1 MAGAR
6 SVRARKI
13 QAGLLV
19 GAVMGA
25 LAAVVAF
32 ARPGAVERAEFW
44 TYDIRARRAAHAD
57 EASKDIVLVHVSE
70 EDIRSVERNI
80 KVPFPWPRALY
91 GYITRHVA
99 AGKPKAIIYDWLFQG
114 RGVVG
119 ADDAEQFASA
129 MKENGRTVIG
139 LYVSDAERLPQRPA
153 VAAVLRSFATRPDAF
168 AAGLKILAY
177 DGRAFLDGA
186 GPTKLYLGG
195 DSGAELVDLWTAL
208 AGADELASLFPRKG
222 DAPAPPPK
230 PESLPAAMLDEELT
244 EERVALEVGPI
255 DLAGAA
261 GLALAPNDAVDPP
274 LPALAV
280 GAARLGNVVQK
291 PEADGVVRLY
301 YPIVRHRSGR
311 LFPSLALAGWM
322 VAHPETPPRVD
333 GDALVLG
340 DKRIALDGEGR
351 FALRYHGRPD
361 VYQAYS
367 AYKIL
372 RSYQMIQDGVPPEIP
387 PFLFKDKYVVIS
399 ATGQAL
405 KDIRPTPVSKAHLG
419 AGINATALDNL
430 LVGDAIRRSPA
441 SLDAALALLVCALL
455 AVGMAAIWSFISN
468 TGLAFLV
475 TLAATGVVLGGYAL
489 GADRL
494 FAGAGVWVAVS
505 VPVIG
510 GALAT
515 FAAVVTVNA
524 LERNDKRFIEKALNR
539 YTSKA
544 LAEEL
549 MKHPEYLALGG
560 ARREISV
567 YFSDIAGFTTISEG
581 LTAESLVGLL
591 NEYLTAM
598 TDVVDRYDGYLDKY
612 IGDAVMAFWGGLV
625 PDDKH
630 AEKAALAALDMRDE
644 CIRRNPEWKAKYGYD
659 ITARAGINSGFG
671 VVGNMGSQNKYNY
684 TAMGDM
690 VNVASRLEGANKGY
704 GTLLMVSEFT
714 WAKIHGVVDGRELDY
729 VAVKGKE
736 KPVGVF
742 ELLARKGQTDPAKLA
757 AAARFGDGLALYRAR
772 RFAEARPIFEE
783 VAREHDD
790 GPAKT
795 YVKRCQ
801 LFEEEPPPTDWDGVW
816 HMKEK

>member
-1 MAGAR
+1 VAGAR

-19 GAVMGA
+19 GAVVGA
-25 LAAVVAF
+25 LAAAG
-32 ARPGAVERAEFW
+32 AYLRPGAVERAEFW
-44 TYDIRARRAAHAD
+44 TYDIRARGAVHVGAA
-57 EASKDIVLVHVSE
+57 ASDIVLVHVSE

-91 GYITRHVA
+91 GYITRHIA
-99 AGKPKAIIYDWLFQG
+99 SGKPKAIIYDWLFQG

-119 ADDAEQFASA
+119 ADDADQFASA

-153 VAAVLRSFATRPDAF
+153 VAALVKTFPRRADAF
-168 AAGLKILAY
+168 AAGLRLLAY
-177 DGRAFLDGA
+177 DGRAFLDGN
-186 GPTKLYLGG
+186 GPTRLYLGG
-195 DSGAELVDLWTAL
+195 DSPAELAELWGAL
-208 AGADELASLFPRKG
+208 AGAEDLAALFPRQG

-230 PESLPAAMLDEELT
+230 GEAVPAKLLDEELT
-244 EERVALEVGPI
+244 EERVALEVGTI
-255 DLAGAA
+255 DAA
-261 GLALAPNDAVDPP
+261 PPLGLAPNDAVDPP

-280 GAARLGNVVQK
+280 GAGRLGNVVQR

-301 YPIVRHRSGR
+301 YPVVSHRSGKV
-311 LFPSLALAGWM
+311 FPSLALAGWM
-322 VAHPETPPRVD
+322 VAHPDTPPRVD
-333 GDALVLG
+333 GSTLVLG
-340 DKRIALDGEGR
+340 DERVALDDEGR
-351 FALRYHGRPD
+351 FALRYHGPSD

-372 RSYQMIQDGVPPEIP
+372 RSFQQIQDGEPPEVPP
-387 PFLFKDKYVVIS
+387 FVFKDKYVIVA

-419 AGINATALDNL
+419 AAINATALDNL
-430 LVGDAIRRSPA
+430 LAGDSIRRGA
-441 SLDAALALLVCALL
+441 AAVDAALAFGLCVVL
-455 AVGMAAIWSFISN
+455 AVGMAAIWSFITN

-475 TLAATGVVLGGYAL
+475 TLAATALVLGGYSL

-494 FAGAGVWVAVS
+494 YARTGVWIAVA

-510 GALAT
+510 AALAT
-515 FAAVVTVNA
+515 FGAVVTANA

-625 PDDKH
+625 PDEKH
-630 AEKAALAALDMRDE
+630 AERAVLAAIDMRDE
-644 CIRRNPEWKAKYGYD
+644 CLRRNPEWKAKYGFD
-659 ITARAGINSGFG
+659 ITARAGLNSGYG
-671 VVGNMGSQNKYNY
+671 VVGNMGSHNKYNY

-690 VNVASRLEGANKGY
+690 VNVASRLEGANKSY

-714 WAKIHGVVDGRELDY
+714 WDKIHHVVDGRELDF

-736 KPVGVF
+736 KPVGVY
-742 ELLARKGQTDPAKLA
+742 EILARKGDTAAVKLA
-757 AAARFGDGLALYRAR
+757 AAARFGEGLALYRAR

-783 VAREHDD
+783 VAAEHDD

-801 LFEEEPPPTDWDGVW
+801 LFEEEPPAADWDGVW